1 MTRGSITGP
10 LILISIGVL
19 FLLHAISPDFRIIDL
34 LVRYW
39 PYLLILWGVIQLLEV
54 CARFAFHRPVPING
68 ISAAGWLLVVVICLA
83 GLTMFEVRRPDT
95 WWRRVGFEGSVEA
108 FGQGHDY
115 GFNTLQKAAGKTPRV
130 VLESFRGD
138 AKIVGV
144 DGTDVIVSG
153 HKTIQAFDSHD
164 ADRANMQ
171 TPVEVTV
178 QGNTVTIRCNQDKAG
193 ERTPVTTDLDISVP
207 RGSTIDATGT
217 LGDIDVSSIAG
228 DVDVNSD
235 NAAVRL
241 QDIDGNV
248 KVDTRRSDL
257 VRCTGVKGTV
267 DLGGHGT
274 DVELAKIAG
283 QVTISGDYTGSVS
296 LRDLAQPVRVQNM
309 RTELN
314 VVRILGEIRLDRGS
328 LSVQNVVG
336 PLRLTTRATDV
347 SLDGFTNGLDLTVDK
362 GDIDLRPGQLPLGKM
377 VVHTKSGNIEL
388 ALPHAA
394 NFALNANTDHG
405 EIDNEFGEVLK
416 GSTEGRGARLEGSV
430 GDGPDLNLTTDRGSI
445 TVRKAAGD
453 DTPAK
458 VSQTGTAARSN
469 MPRLAALLF
478 REPSSARP

>member
-1 MTRGSITGP
+1 MTRGSVTGP
-10 LILISIGVL
+10 LILIAIGVL
-19 FLLHAISPDFRIIDL
+19 FLLHAISPEFQIFDL

-39 PYLLILWGVIQLLEV
+39 PYLLILWGVIQLVEV
-54 CARFAFHRPVPING
+54 CARFAFSRPLPVNG
-68 ISAAGWLLVVVICLA
+68 ISAGGWLLVVLICVA
-83 GLTMFEVRRPDT
+83 GLTMFEVRRPDN

-130 VLESFRGD
+130 VIDSFRGD
-138 AKIVGV
+138 AKIVGTE
-144 DGTDVIVSG
+144 GTDVIVSG

-164 ADRANMQ
+164 ADRANLQ
-171 TPVEVTV
+171 TPVDVIV
-178 QGNTVTIRCNQDKAG
+178 QGNTVTIRCNQDRAG

-207 RGSTIDATGT
+207 KGSSINATGT

-228 DVDVNSD
+228 DVDVTSEE
-235 NAAVRL
+235 AGVRL

-257 VRCTGVKGTV
+257 VRCTGVKGSV
-267 DLGGHGT
+267 DLSGHGT

-296 LRDLAQPVRVQNM
+296 LRDLAQPVRVENM

-314 VVRILGEIRLDRGS
+314 VQRILGEIRFDRGS
-328 LSVQNVVG
+328 LNVQNVVG

-388 ALPHAA
+388 ALPHTAS
-394 NFALNANTDHG
+394 FALNATTDHG
-405 EIDNEFGEVLK
+405 EVDNEFGEALK
-416 GSTEGRGARLEGSV
+416 QSTEGRGARLEGSV

-445 TVRKAAGD
+445 TVRKAAGEE
-453 DTPAK
+453 TPAK
-458 VSQTGTAARSN
+458 VSQTRTVVQLE
-469 MPRLAALLF
+469 MPHFATLLF
-478 REPSSARP
+478 DRPSVARH